1 MQQLLGFDPL
11 LFLGI
16 TNVNAEEKSVVSDK
30 LLDRISQ
37 YLAIRITELLS
48 EDDLKNI
55 DDPQQL
61 FSLAKEKIPDLD
73 KKVKLFLEDF
83 KKEFNSNLKQV

>member
-16 TNVNAEEKSVVSDK
+16 KNLKEEEKSIVSEK

-37 YLAIRITELLS
+37 YLAIRVAELLS
-48 EDDLKNI
+48 EDDLKSI

-61 FSLAKEKIPDLD
+61 FSLAKERIPDLD
-73 KKVKLFLEDF
+73 KKVKVFLEDF
-83 KKEFNSNLKQV
+83 KKEFQSNLKQI